1 MKLSDLQSKDIINI
15 SDGKCIGNIIDV
27 SIDNEG
33 KTVVLLVEKYR
44 FFMSFFSNNIIEI
57 KWDQIK
63 KIGKDVILVSLGE
76 DKIKETK

>member
-1 MKLSDLQSKDIINI
+1 M

-27 SIDNEG
+27 SIDSEG

-57 KWDQIK
+57 KWEQIK
-63 KIGKDVILVSLGE
+63 KIGKDVILVSMGE
-76 DKIKETK
+76 SK